1 MSWNYRII
9 KYKDGSGFGL
19 HEVYYDK
26 SGHPYAMTNS
36 PTSFV
41 QGTEEDAPV
50 LIKSLCM
57 ALTDA
62 LERPVFDE
70 PEEWPGETI

>member
-1 MSWNYRII
+1 MTWNYRIV

-19 HEVYYDK
+19 HEVFYDK
-26 SGHPYAMTNS
+26 SGRPSAMTKES
-36 PTSFV
+36 ISFV
-41 QGTEEDAPV
+41 VDNEEGPPI

-62 LERPVFDE
+62 LERPIFEE
-70 PEEWPGETI
+70 PEEWLGETI